1 MYRSLM
7 SPAGAR
13 DQIVRKAM
21 KSGNVKIQNCG
32 MPVPYKRGRSQIY
45 REVRKV
51 REDDRAFRV

>member
-1 MYRSLM
+1 M